1 MGLFDGIKKK
11 IDEKKEAERKRQEE
25 EKRKREEATRLDPK
39 EKPLEWFSSEDGLQ
53 AFGQYFTISNYLL
66 EEEIKEEQKAN
77 KPDTAL
83 EIYAMVYHPEAKLP
97 CIYLSYFIESIDAQ
111 MLRYVAPA
119 DYLNSM
125 LSIQARPYCINEDG
139 EPEVINPMLPPEVLL
154 SVEKNPLL
162 NYIVNFKNFL
172 FGADEHGTAKD
183 KWMILSTMMTWLS
196 CMAKDSEILAK
207 NPWVFSDEVYF
218 NDVGTVR
225 KEKSFYKQCIDLAG
239 DEETK
244 AYFKHQYEKCE

>member
-1 MGLFDGIKKK
+1 MGLFDGIMKK
-11 IDEKKEAERKRQEE
+11 ITEKKEAERKRQEE
-25 EKRKREEATRLDPK
+25 AKRRREEETRLDPR
-39 EKPLEWFSSEDGLQ
+39 EKPLEWFSSEDGIQ

-66 EEEIKEEQKAN
+66 EEKIKKDLKDKNA
-77 KPDTAL
+77 DTAL

-97 CIYLSYFIESIDAQ
+97 CIYLSYFIKSIGAQ

-119 DYLNSM
+119 DYLNCL
-125 LSIQARPYCINEDG
+125 LSIQARPYFINEDG
-139 EPEVINPMLPPEVLL
+139 EPEVISPMLSPEVLL

-172 FGADEHGTAKD
+172 FGADERGTAKD
-183 KWMILSTMMTWLS
+183 KWKILSNMMTWLS
-196 CMAKDSEILAK
+196 SMAKDSEILAK

-225 KEKSFYKQCIDLAG
+225 KEKSFFKQCIDLAG

>member
-11 IDEKKEAERKRQEE
+11 MAEKKEAERKRQEE
-25 EKRKREEATRLDPK
+25 AKRKREEATRLNPK
-39 EKPLEWFSSEDGLQ
+39 EKPLAWFSSEDGLQ
-53 AFGQYFTISNYLL
+53 AFGLYFTISNYLL
-66 EEEIKEEQKAN
+66 EEEITEEQKAN
-77 KPDTAL
+77 KPDIEL

-119 DYLNSM
+119 NYLNCM
-125 LSIQARPYCINEDG
+125 LSIQARPYLINEDG

-172 FGADEHGTAKD
+172 FGTDERGTAKD
-183 KWMILSTMMTWLS
+183 KWMILSNMMTWLS
-196 CMAKDSEILAK
+196 SRAKDSEILAK

-225 KEKSFYKQCIDLAG
+225 KEKSFYKKCIELAG

-244 AYFKHQYEKCE
+244 AYFKSRYEKCE

>member
-1 MGLFDGIKKK
+1 MGLFDGIMKK
-11 IDEKKEAERKRQEE
+11 ITEKKEAERKRQEE
-25 EKRKREEATRLDPK
+25 AKRKREEATRLDPK

-66 EEEIKEEQKAN
+66 EEKIKKELEDSN
-77 KPDTAL
+77 RNTTL

-97 CIYLSYFIESIDAQ
+97 CIYLSYFIQSIGAQ

-119 DYLNSM
+119 DYLNCL
-125 LSIQARPYCINEDG
+125 LSIQARPYFINEDG
-139 EPEVINPMLPPEVLL
+139 EPEVISPMLSPEVLL

-172 FGADEHGTAKD
+172 FGADERGTAKD
-183 KWMILSTMMTWLS
+183 KWKILSNMMTWLS
-196 CMAKDSEILAK
+196 SMAKDSEILAK

-225 KEKSFYKQCIDLAG
+225 KEKSFFKQCIDLAG

-244 AYFKHQYEKCE
+244 AFFKHQYEKCE

>member
-11 IDEKKEAERKRQEE
+11 MAEKKEAERKRQEE
-25 EKRKREEATRLDPK
+25 AKRKREEATRLNPK
-39 EKPLEWFSSEDGLQ
+39 EKPLAWFSSEDGLQ
-53 AFGQYFTISNYLL
+53 AFGLYFTISNYLL

-77 KPDTAL
+77 KPDIEL

-119 DYLNSM
+119 NYLNCM
-125 LSIQARPYCINEDG
+125 LSIQARPYLINEDG

-172 FGADEHGTAKD
+172 FGTDERGTAKD
-183 KWMILSTMMTWLS
+183 KWMILSNMMTWLS
-196 CMAKDSEILAK
+196 SRAKDSEILAK

-225 KEKSFYKQCIDLAG
+225 KEKSFYKKCIELAG

-244 AYFKHQYEKCE
+244 AYFKSRYEKCE

>member
-1 MGLFDGIKKK
+1 MGLFDGIMKK
-11 IDEKKEAERKRQEE
+11 ITEKKEAERKRQEE
-25 EKRKREEATRLDPK
+25 AKRKREEATRLDPK

-66 EEEIKEEQKAN
+66 EEKIKKELEDSN
-77 KPDTAL
+77 RNTAL

-97 CIYLSYFIESIDAQ
+97 CIYLSYFIQSIGAQ

-119 DYLNSM
+119 DYLNCL
-125 LSIQARPYCINEDG
+125 LSIQARPYFINEDG
-139 EPEVINPMLPPEVLL
+139 EPEVISPMLSPEVLL

-172 FGADEHGTAKD
+172 FGADERGTAKD
-183 KWMILSTMMTWLS
+183 KWKILSNMMTWLS
-196 CMAKDSEILAK
+196 SMAKDSEILAK

-225 KEKSFYKQCIDLAG
+225 KEKSFFKQCIDLAG

-244 AYFKHQYEKCE
+244 AFFKHQYEKCE